1 MVDIGIVV
9 KVGQWVQVLLWR
21 SLVRAFI
28 DRTGIAIPTNG
39 RNNNDTTWYFVF
51 FCQMTEKVDIPPI
64 LLHCYLHL
72 HLKNICFL
80 LGRDSSIQCASSFAR
95 KLGMAEMTYPNDFPG
110 NTSSQMQGES
120 SWFPTLTV
128 TIEWQINKKPFSLL
142 MTVLISECRKQVL
155 FHKYLFLTNASKFEY
170 HGYCFACPATS
181 TVTLLWMPAL

>member
-1 MVDIGIVV
+1 MAEMTMIPHDI
-9 KVGQWVQVLLWR
+9 
-21 SLVRAFI
+21 SF
-28 DRTGIAIPTNG
+28 
-39 RNNNDTTWYFVF
+39 F

-72 HLKNICFL
+72 HLRNICFL

-142 MTVLISECRKQVL
+142 MTVLISESRKQVL

-181 TVTLLWMPAL
+181 TVTLLWMRPCSLAIFENSSGWCLHVFA